1 MLLALLFIVAEA
13 SLFSGQQ
20 LLGLC
25 LLYTEPMA
33 LHFDRASWPIKRR
46 RFQRRCKETGAEMQ
60 QQ

>member
-33 LHFDRASWPIKRR
+33 LHFDRAS
-46 RFQRRCKETGAEMQ
+46 
-60 QQ
+60 